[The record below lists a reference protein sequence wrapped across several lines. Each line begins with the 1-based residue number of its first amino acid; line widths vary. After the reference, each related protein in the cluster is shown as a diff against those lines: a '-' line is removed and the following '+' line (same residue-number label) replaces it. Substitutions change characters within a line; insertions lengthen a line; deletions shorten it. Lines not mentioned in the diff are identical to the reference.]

1 MPRSSNSALALRQ
14 SDLPMINLYADVDI
28 SVVCEE
34 VVEGVFAGHVF
45 QNVTAQSFDMVPD
58 ARGKMSNP
66 KNLLSSNVM
75 MGQESLQQ
83 SEVAVILDVDIQ
95 NYHFITQPGAFRR
108 VIMNLLG
115 NALKYTS
122 HGYVRIMLG
131 ATEMEDLHTGSEN
144 IPRSTA
150 TITVTD
156 TGRGISADFLRSK
169 LFTPFAQENS
179 LSSGTGLGLS
189 IVRSI
194 IALLEGEITIDSEL
208 GRGTRKHLSTH
219 TLNLIS

>member
-1 MPRSSNSALALRQ
+1 
-14 SDLPMINLYADVDI
+14 MINLFADVDV

-34 VVEGVFAGHVF
+34 IVEGVFAGHVF

-58 ARGKMSNP
+58 VRGKMSDSR
-66 KNLLSSNVM
+66 KASSVEQM
-75 MGQESLQQ
+75 MGPENLQHA
-83 SEVAVILDVDIQ
+83 EVNVILDVDLQ
-95 NYHFITQPGAFRR
+95 NYHFTTQPGAIRR

-122 HGYVRIMLG
+122 HGYVRIKLES
-131 ATEMEDLHTGSEN
+131 TEMEDLEQPGTFEA
-144 IPRSTA
+144 IARSRVA
-150 TITVTD
+150 LTVTD
-156 TGRGISADFLRSK
+156 TGRGISSEFLRSK

-194 IALLEGEITIDSEL
+194 VNLLEGEITVDSEL
-208 GRGTRKHLSTH
+208 GRGTRK
-219 TLNLIS
+219 